1 MLVMLI
7 LLVEKYGCC
16 GNKYIWLSKRECGAW
31 FIKSRTLWAAHCVY
45 IPVGS
50 PTSLFFPTSEAQL
63 EVQNKELEVRWYLS
77 SFAPPYVKVL
87 FSSLALSS
95 VYSFFP
101 VYCFFCVLSVLAL
114 WEQMHL
120 FVLRFISNFILNLV
134 YLKVSHKTKYK
145 ILAQLTH

>member
-1 MLVMLI
+1 MLVLLI

-134 YLKVSHKTKYK
+134 YLNV
-145 ILAQLTH
+145 

>member
-1 MLVMLI
+1 M
-7 LLVEKYGCC
+7 
-16 GNKYIWLSKRECGAW
+16 
-31 FIKSRTLWAAHCVY
+31 Y

-50 PTSLFFPTSEAQL
+50 PTSLFVPTSEAQL

-101 VYCFFCVLSVLAL
+101 VYCFFCLIC
-114 WEQMHL
+114 
-120 FVLRFISNFILNLV
+120 ISPLGTNVSICFEV
-134 YLKVSHKTKYK
+134 YL
-145 ILAQLTH
+145 

>member
-1 MLVMLI
+1 MTINHAPHSLF
-7 LLVEKYGCC
+7 EKESYSVGC
-16 GNKYIWLSKRECGAW
+16 
-31 FIKSRTLWAAHCVY
+31 TLCVY
-45 IPVGS
+45 SCGKPNLSV
-50 PTSLFFPTSEAQL
+50 FPTSEAQL